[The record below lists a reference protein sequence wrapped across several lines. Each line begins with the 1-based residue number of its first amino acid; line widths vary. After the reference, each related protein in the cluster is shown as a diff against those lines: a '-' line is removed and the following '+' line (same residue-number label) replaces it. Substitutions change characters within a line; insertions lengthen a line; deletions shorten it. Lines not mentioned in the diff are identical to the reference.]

1 MCKNYK
7 DCLFSDKIILESQQR
22 VKSDCY
28 NVYTEQINNIT
39 LGSNGDKR
47 LQQLKQFKNIFM
59 IMKILHWSQNK
70 KKHLM
75 SL

>member
-7 DCLFSDKIILESQQR
+7 DCLFSDKIILEPQQR
-22 VKSDCY
+22 FKSDCY

-59 IMKILHWSQNK
+59 IMKILHPSQNK

>member
-22 VKSDCY
+22 FKSDCY

>member
-7 DCLFSDKIILESQQR
+7 DCLFRDKIILESQQR
-22 VKSDCY
+22 FKSDYY

-59 IMKILHWSQNK
+59 IIRYSIDLKTKRNI
-70 KKHLM
+70 
-75 SL
+75 